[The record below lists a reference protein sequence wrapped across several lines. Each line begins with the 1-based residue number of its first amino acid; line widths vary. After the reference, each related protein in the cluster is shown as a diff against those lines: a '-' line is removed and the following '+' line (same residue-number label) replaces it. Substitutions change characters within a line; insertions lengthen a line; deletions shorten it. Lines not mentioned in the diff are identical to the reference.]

1 MSLQRQFKAET
12 EKYRALALQ
21 PAASAADSSP
31 TRGER
36 VKLVRRSDRAE
47 PAAGAPE
54 ADGARSGAAV
64 RGRLRRELG
73 RAATFFAAVH
83 CAGLAVA
90 VAAFAVALARRR
102 RLDLVGQVLCA
113 GGDSRP
119 QSTGP
124 DARAPRARFAVRSHE
139 ASSRPALACS
149 SAMRVSSTRDLMSS
163 LRNT

>member
-1 MSLQRQFKAET
+1 MKPRNTARWLFSLPPAPPTVVLVPAALLQASRLVQPAREVRGMRILARLQR
-12 EKYRALALQ
+12 RAQ
-21 PAASAADSSP
+21 PAL
-31 TRGER
+31 RGTPI
-36 VKLVRRSDRAE
+36 AE
-47 PAAGAPE
+47 Q
-54 ADGARSGAAV
+54 AR
-64 RGRLRRELG
+64 L
-73 RAATFFAAVH
+73 
-83 CAGLAVA
+83 
-90 VAAFAVALARRR
+90 R

-119 QSTGP
+119 QSAGP